1 MRRVQV
7 EKSSVGLL
15 LPLPACGERVGVRG
29 TFHRFVV
36 ADSPPHPDRKSDPTS
51 PRKRGEVM
59 RDALYFVSGQPL
71 SLAVK
76 KALSPGT
83 TASCL

>member
-1 MRRVQV
+1 MILVEVFLQKLSCGRRVSTRRRNGAV
-7 EKSSVGLL
+7 SHVCSN
-15 LPLPACGERVGVRG
+15 RI
-29 TFHRFVV
+29 
-36 ADSPPHPDRKSDPTS
+36 DD
-51 PRKRGEVM
+51 
-59 RDALYFVSGQPL
+59 YFVSGQPL

>member
-1 MRRVQV
+1 MCDCASGNPEIRRLQSHIVLNA
-7 EKSSVGLL
+7 SYRPGMT
-15 LPLPACGERVGVRG
+15 RG
-29 TFHRFVV
+29 F
-36 ADSPPHPDRKSDPTS
+36 
-51 PRKRGEVM
+51 
-59 RDALYFVSGQPL
+59 YFVSGQPL

>member
-1 MRRVQV
+1 MCDCASGNPEIRRLQSHIVLNALYRP
-7 EKSSVGLL
+7 GMT
-15 LPLPACGERVGVRG
+15 RG
-29 TFHRFVV
+29 F
-36 ADSPPHPDRKSDPTS
+36 
-51 PRKRGEVM
+51 
-59 RDALYFVSGQPL
+59 YFVSGQPL